1 MAEGFSNDF
10 PVQQLFLSRK
20 EIQHEQGITI
30 EDRFN
35 SAFKLLF
42 FSFFKKKKGGGII
55 CINKCKLNL

>member
-42 FSFFKKKKGGGII
+42 FSLFFKKKGGGD
-55 CINKCKLNL
+55 NMH